1 MTGKKYRKKPLVM
14 QAWEFPAT
22 MTAQA
27 DLARELQQH
36 GAEVGLY
43 DYAVQKIAARFQD
56 GANWRWA
63 QAHVQVGKRQHIA
76 RVGDMIVLDPVQG
89 WGVVSAD
96 VFAATHDE
104 VQAEETYFYGVQV
117 LMGGRWIMML
127 TSNYGTS
134 LMHRGKWFE
143 RKDEAQA
150 CAATWSH
157 DTPTRIVRQRR
168 SPAEVCRTA
177 LKPAAAGTTESDK

>member
-1 MTGKKYRKKPLVM
+1 MSDIIANAQRLLDGATPAPWEWVGYSLEAEHGMVLDFQCVTAFG
-14 QAWEFPAT
+14 QAGAT
-22 MTAQA
+22 REVEATPDDEQLIAAAPELAQA
-27 DLARELQQH
+27 L
-36 GAEVGLY
+36 
-43 DYAVQKIAARFQD
+43 
-56 GANWRWA
+56 
-63 QAHVQVGKRQHIA
+63 
-76 RVGDMIVLDPVQG
+76 
-89 WGVVSAD
+89 
-96 VFAATHDE
+96 
-104 VQAEETYFYGVQV
+104 AEETYFYGVQV